1 MLHTDS
7 HTARNLVMTYG
18 WNATAYQILNPG
30 IEHWFSPD
38 EPAVVGYTARRG
50 FYMVAGS
57 PVCAEASTA
66 RVVAGFEAFARDHG
80 RRVCY
85 VCAEEPMRQLI
96 TSSQPHAHAIVAIGA
111 QPTWDPREWDRTVAT
126 HASIRAQLN
135 RSRNKGVKVDAIDP
149 ADAARDRG
157 LRPVLAAWL
166 RARNLP
172 PLHFLVEP
180 HLLGGGV
187 LADRLVLVARRDD
200 EPVAFLVASPI
211 AARAGYL
218 IEQVARLPQA
228 PNGTAEL
235 LIDAAMRR
243 FAAFGCVFATLG
255 LVALSTQAAQ
265 SIRLNPVWL
274 RMLMRFARLHA
285 NRFYNFRGLE
295 HFRLKL
301 APARWDPVYAISN
314 EPRFSLRALC
324 AIGEAFAGTAPW
336 RVLALGA
343 ARALRHELSTIGLL
357 PLST

>member
-1 MLHTDS
+1 MPCRDYN
-7 HTARNLVMTYG
+7 TARDIVMTYG

-30 IEHWFSPD
+30 IEHWFAPD

-50 FYMVAGS
+50 CYIVAS
-57 PVCAEASTA
+57 APICADEATG

-85 VCAEEPMRQLI
+85 VCAEERMRLLLAD
-96 TSSQPHAHAIVAIGA
+96 SPAHAVIAIGA
-111 QPTWDPREWDRTVAT
+111 QPTWDPRDWDRTVGT
-126 HASIRAQLN
+126 HASVRAQLN
-135 RSRNKGVKVDAIDP
+135 RSRNKGVTVEAMDP
-149 ADAARDRG
+149 ADGCRDGG
-157 LRPVLAAWL
+157 LRAVLAAWL

-180 HLLGGGV
+180 QALGGIV
-187 LADRLVLVARRDD
+187 ADRLLLVARRAGA
-200 EPVAFLVASPI
+200 PVAFLVASPI

-218 IEQVARLPQA
+218 IEQVVRAPDA

-235 LIDAAMRR
+235 LVDGAMRH
-243 FAAFGCVFATLG
+243 FAAFGSAFATLG

-265 SIRLNPVWL
+265 SIRSNPVWL

-301 APARWDPVYAISN
+301 APARWDPIYAISN
-314 EPRFSLRALC
+314 ERRFSVRSLC
-324 AIGEAFAGTAPW
+324 AIGEAFAGTTPW
-336 RVLALGA
+336 RMLAIGA